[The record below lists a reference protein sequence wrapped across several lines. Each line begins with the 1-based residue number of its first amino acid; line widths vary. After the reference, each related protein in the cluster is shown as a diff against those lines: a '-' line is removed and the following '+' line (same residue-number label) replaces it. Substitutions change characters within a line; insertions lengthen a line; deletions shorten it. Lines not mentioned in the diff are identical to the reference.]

1 MVRAAAPN
9 EPAIDVLR
17 MADWCWYGVP
27 IDMTK
32 RHRMQALALCAP
44 LIPLCGSLCSGLGQE
59 HKQNGPIED
68 GTIVSVAA
76 LQRGRVI
83 LCRDCNMQEQ
93 SRRKSVRPHR

>member
-1 MVRAAAPN
+1 
-9 EPAIDVLR
+9 
-17 MADWCWYGVP
+17 
-27 IDMTK
+27 MTK

-44 LIPLCGSLCSGLGQE
+44 LILLCGSLCSGLGQE

-93 SRRKSVRPHR
+93 LRRKSVRPIASVKRSEPRKNQHGWSLPEAA